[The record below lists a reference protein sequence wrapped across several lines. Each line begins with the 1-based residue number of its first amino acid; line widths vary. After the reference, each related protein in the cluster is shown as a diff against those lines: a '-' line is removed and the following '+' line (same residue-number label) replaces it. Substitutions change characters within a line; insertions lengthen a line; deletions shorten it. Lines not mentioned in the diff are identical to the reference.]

1 MPETALLDQV
11 PFFASLKPDQF
22 TDLADKLSTRHYR
35 QGETIFYKDDP
46 GSVLYIIQE
55 GQVKITAS
63 SPEGEEVILA
73 IFTDGDFFGE
83 LSLLD
88 ENPRSASA
96 VAMAPTQ
103 VLTLH
108 RNDFLDFL
116 GKYPELVSSILATL
130 SRRLRRTDTLVEDAA
145 FLDLSARLAKRLL
158 QLGERHGIKTDEGIE
173 IDLHLTQQDVAN
185 LVGASRVAVNRQ
197 LRLYQARGI
206 IHIGRPHIT
215 ILRPDELRKRIY

>member
-1 MPETALLDQV
+1 MPQIALLDQV

-22 TDLADKLSTRHYR
+22 ADLASKLSTRHYR

-46 GSVLYIIQE
+46 GSVLYIIKD
-55 GQVKITAS
+55 GQVKITTS

-73 IFTDGDFFGE
+73 IFTNGDFFGE

-96 VAMAPTQ
+96 VALAPTE
-103 VLTLH
+103 VLTLN
-108 RNDFLDFL
+108 RSNFLDFIRR
-116 GKYPELVSSILATL
+116 YPDLVSDILATL

-145 FLDLSARLAKRLL
+145 FLDLPARLAKRLL
-158 QLGERHGIKTDEGIE
+158 QLGDSHGIKTDEGIE

-185 LVGASRVAVNRQ
+185 LVGASRVAVNKQ
-197 LRLYQARGI
+197 LGLYQASGL
-206 IHIGRPHIT
+206 IHIGKPHIT